1 MSKFEI
7 SSGVFFGKINKK
19 MLVISIDNNRI
30 LIKKGLYRDYRLNFY
45 IERRSKM
52 KRVNWKRW
60 LVVGLSCSL
69 FMDSVVGVTVL
80 AETITGET
88 EQGVATSQSSD
99 EASQTTQ
106 PTEESQATVAS
117 EAKTEPPQETAR
129 IASRAIGYSS
139 VEGREIPFFFV
150 EEDGTLFDPDRI
162 TMAVNLSSFSFYE
175 EKLQRTPLEPT
186 TVNGGK
192 LLSIPTSPA
201 FKYDTNNRDPSNI
214 YGVSEVSFTIP
225 KEYQSLDI
233 RPSTFYTGD
242 TTQYPV
248 PTVFANVGGKVTNYV
263 GANAETE
270 LELTNEKMPNKLT
283 FGPKKTFKYT
293 VATAPGGVTYALT
306 YFYGDVGGPT
316 SSHQRRG
323 TSGPVYYYLTKR
335 RVTEKFE
342 NPAGGAIPAPEG
354 FTQDKKTIVTGEDF
368 TFTQEGTLP
377 ERYTG
382 SDGKTYLF
390 KGWYKGNAKP
400 STLETTKTP
409 SYAVTYDD
417 NDDLHVVYEE
427 AVMKTYTLPARE
439 ALFGYVDEQGN
450 LINPAKFKLSATMG
464 ESDGATGEMTTF
476 PTIDG
481 IDMPASQLKKLA
493 IPQKVYTRPDDGT
506 ILTYGPQEVSVE
518 IPKYYQT
525 ISIKPTTAYTGD
537 KTKYPVPNEV
547 RRGIENPDN
556 IVSSLVGTTAYNLT
570 KKSATRYTARRSYWT
585 WDPTKTLYSMSIYSG
600 TAGGNYNLS
609 TPDGTIYYY
618 LENRRVTEHF
628 VDDGGAKITPPT
640 GFTQGNQLVMDSE
653 NYVYTAAKTLP
664 KIYQAGEK
672 TYIFQGWFKGKS
684 KPATLKTTT
693 TPSFTPTFNDEDDMT
708 AVYQEAIPTA
718 ELTLTGAVDIIENG
732 ATMDYWEALLKNTGE
747 APLTTI
753 KIKPTATWAAGIGAP
768 NTIFVQGTGQNTKA
782 FPVTKE
788 QWTTGAG
795 VSITLDQ
802 PLPAGGQLKMNIL
815 GATVTGQPGQVLT
828 ADVEVTGNFGSLT
841 AKDTVRIK
849 DLDQEITSPD
859 GDGFISTPTFDFGKL
874 AISGSKQQYG
884 LKKAADYYGN
894 GTRNPYLRLNT
905 SQANWS
911 LTAQLSQPKSAT
923 DSLPTTTRLLL
934 GTAAAASFTDYN
946 QPTETRTPLGKTST
960 VTLTADNTAT
970 AVVANQQFTGSDVY
984 QLDFTLANIKLEVP
998 ANQGMAG
1005 QQYQA
1010 AVTWNLVTGP

>member
-1 MSKFEI
+1 
-7 SSGVFFGKINKK
+7 
-19 MLVISIDNNRI
+19 
-30 LIKKGLYRDYRLNFY
+30 
-45 IERRSKM
+45 M

-69 FMDSVVGVTVL
+69 FVDSVGSITAL
-80 AETITGET
+80 AETVTSDTALTKESHDSNEAET
-88 EQGVATSQSSD
+88 TATQ
-99 EASQTTQ
+99 
-106 PTEESQATVAS
+106 QATETS
-117 EAKTEPPQETAR
+117 ESVVEKAPATESKPEPQQDQR
-129 IASRAIGYSS
+129 PLPKIAPRAIGYSS
-139 VEGREIPFFFV
+139 VEGRDIPIFFV
-150 EEDGTLFDPDRI
+150 DEEGALVDPNIINFTATLTTLVYYDQRI
-162 TMAVNLSSFSFYE
+162 T
-175 EKLQRTPLEPT
+175 RTPLTPT
-186 TVNGGK
+186 NVNGGK
-192 LLSIPTSPA
+192 LLSIPSSPA
-201 FKYDTNNRDPSNI
+201 YKYDTNNMNPSTI
-214 YGVSEVSFTIP
+214 YGVSDVLFTIP
-225 KEYQSLDI
+225 KEYQSLTI
-233 RPSTFYTGD
+233 QPSAFYTGE
-242 TTQYPV
+242 TSNYPV
-248 PTVFANVGGKVTNYV
+248 PTVFFNNGGKITNYV
-263 GANAETE
+263 GADAEKA
-270 LELTNEKMPNKLT
+270 LELSNAKTANRQT
-283 FGPKKTFKYT
+283 FGVKEVFSYT
-293 VATAPGGVTYALT
+293 AGGTVSYVTG
-306 YFYGDVGGPT
+306 YFYGDVGGAT
-316 SSHQRRG
+316 SMHQRRG
-323 TSGPVYYYLTKR
+323 TAGPIYYYLNRR

-342 NPAGGAIPAPEG
+342 NPAGAAIPAPEG
-354 FTQDKKTIVTGEDF
+354 FTQDKKTVVTGDNF

-377 ERYTG
+377 ERYMG

-400 STLETTKTP
+400 GTLETSKTP

-427 AVMKTYTLPARE
+427 AVLKTYTLPARE
-439 ALFGYVDEQGN
+439 AFFGYVDEQGN
-450 LINPAKFKLSATMG
+450 LLDPAQFKLSATMG

-525 ISIKPTTAYTGD
+525 ISITPTTTYTGD

-547 RRGIENPDN
+547 RRSLENPDH
-556 IVSSLVGTTAYNLT
+556 IVSSLVGTSAYNLT

-600 TAGGNYNLS
+600 TAGKNYNLS

-628 VDDGGAKITPPT
+628 VDDSGAKITPPT

-653 NYVYTAAKTLP
+653 NYVYTATKALP

-672 TYIFQGWFKGKS
+672 TYIFQGWFKGKT

-802 PLPAGGQLKMNIL
+802 PLPAGGQLKMNVL
-815 GATVTGQPGQVLT
+815 GTTVTGQPGQVLT
-828 ADVEVTGNFGSLT
+828 ADVEVTGNFGNLT

-859 GDGFISTPTFDFGKL
+859 GNGFISTPTFDFGKL
-874 AISGSKQQYG
+874 AISGSKQQHG
-884 LKKAADYYGN
+884 LKQAADYYGN

-984 QLDFTLANIKLEVP
+984 QLDFTFANIKLEVP

>member
-1 MSKFEI
+1 
-7 SSGVFFGKINKK
+7 

-106 PTEESQATVAS
+106 TTEESQATVAS
-117 EAKTEPPQETAR
+117 EAKTLPSQETAR
-129 IASRAIGYSS
+129 IAARAIGYSS

-162 TMAVNLSSFSFYE
+162 TMTVNLSSFSFYE

-201 FKYDTNNRDPSNI
+201 FKYDTNNREPSNI

-316 SSHQRRG
+316 SSHQRQG
-323 TSGPVYYYLTKR
+323 TAGPVYYYLTKR

-427 AVMKTYTLPARE
+427 VKTTILP
-439 ALFGYVDEQGN
+439 
-450 LINPAKFKLSATMG
+450 
-464 ESDGATGEMTTF
+464 GATYQFGFVDDSGNFIDPSKIKMTY
-476 PTIDG
+476 DLWELENK
-481 IDMPASQLKKLA
+481 DS
-493 IPQKVYTRPDDGT
+493 T
-506 ILTYGPQEVSVE
+506 ILATGITGTNVENYKTMTLDDKEIIVPNTDTGNSVYSP
-518 IPKYYQT
+518 INVTFQVPKNY
-525 ISIKPTTAYTGD
+525 SAMAPSSGED
-537 KTKYPVPNEV
+537 SRYPVPTVMYHRSDQGDSLLNTAKTAFDVTKVVNQAQSYTLANVNAEV
-547 RRGIENPDN
+547 SAPDISYPRLYRRYAVPIN
-556 IVSSLVGTTAYNLT
+556 STYFT
-570 KKSATRYTARRSYWT
+570 
-585 WDPTKTLYSMSIYSG
+585 
-600 TAGGNYNLS
+600 NYNTFS
-609 TPDGTIYYY
+609 GPVYYI
-618 LENRRVTEHF
+618 LTQRKITEHF
-628 VDDGGAKITPPT
+628 VDESGAKITPPT

-653 NYVYTAAKTLP
+653 NYVYTAAKALP

-815 GATVTGQPGQVLT
+815 GTTVTGQPGQVLT

-946 QPTETRTPLGKTST
+946 QPTETKTPLGKTGI
-960 VTLTADNTAT
+960 VNLTADNTAT
-970 AVVANQQFTGSDVY
+970 AVVANQQFIGSDVY
-984 QLDFTLANIKLEVP
+984 QLDFTFANIKLEVP
-998 ANQGMAG
+998 ANQGMSG

-1010 AVTWNLVTGP
+1010 AVTWNLVAGP